1 MDMNQLMKQAQQMQ
15 QQMQKMQ
22 SELADRTVEVESGG
36 GMVKL
41 VLNGKQELVSITID
55 PKAVDPEE
63 VDFLEDLILAAMQEG
78 QKKVAEMTQEAM
90 GQVTGGMGI
99 PGLF

>member
-15 QQMQKMQ
+15 QQMQQMQ
-22 SELADRTVEVESGG
+22 ADLADRTVEAGSGG
-36 GMVKL
+36 GVVKV

-55 PKAVDPEE
+55 PQAIDPEE
-63 VDFLEDLILAAMQEG
+63 VEFLEDLILAAMQEG

-90 GQVTGGMGI
+90 GGMTGGMGI